1 MLPKF
6 QVFKDAAGKCRFRL
20 RADNNKIVAVGEA
33 YEQHAGCMNGIKS
46 IQKNC
51 SAKIEDTTVE
61 GPTLPNPKF
70 QVYKDAVGKFRFR
83 LYARNGEIIADS
95 EGYETKE
102 ACLNGIEVVGQSCD
116 AEIEDSTELP
126 ETSAPTAGTETSQVI
141 SKAGSEVN
149 TLDNENEI
157 LEELKKIR
165 AALEKAPPPEPPKGF
180 VNEFKDFLSKY
191 KILGLAVA
199 FILALY
205 AGILVQALVK
215 DFIIPLLGL
224 AIPGLA
230 DLASYSVGVLKQSF
244 GIGDFL
250 VALITF
256 VIVALIVFLIIK
268 VAKRW
273 KIE

>member
-1 MLPKF
+1 MDK
-6 QVFKDAAGKCRFRL
+6 
-20 RADNNKIVAVGEA
+20 
-33 YEQHAGCMNGIKS
+33 
-46 IQKNC
+46 
-51 SAKIEDTTVE
+51 EDE
-61 GPTLPNPKF
+61 M
-70 QVYKDAVGKFRFR
+70 
-83 LYARNGEIIADS
+83 
-95 EGYETKE
+95 
-102 ACLNGIEVVGQSCD
+102 
-116 AEIEDSTELP
+116 
-126 ETSAPTAGTETSQVI
+126 
-141 SKAGSEVN
+141 
-149 TLDNENEI
+149 

-165 AALEKAPPPEPPKGF
+165 MSLEKAPPPEPPKGF

-205 AGILVQALVK
+205 AGLLVQALVK

-256 VIVALIVFLIIK
+256 IIVALIIFIVVKL
-268 VAKRW
+268 AKKW
-273 KIE
+273 KME